1 MSRRSKARDSPLNP
15 GIKWKS
21 LYKSCLGK
29 QKSLA
34 GAPLRRCREGQ
45 IKTRPKRQKTQV
57 PGWPGGRGGA
67 CAPGA
72 GRSQGHGGQGPGP
85 RCPSAQARLPLS
97 AVTLVQPASLEGAAV
112 LAFSTRDLWAES
124 ARGQLLRPL
133 PPARLLATQ

>member
-1 MSRRSKARDSPLNP
+1 MEEHYR
-15 GIKWKS
+15 
-21 LYKSCLGK
+21 SCLRK

-34 GAPLRRCREGQ
+34 GEPIRRCRKGQ

-57 PGWPGGRGGA
+57 PGLPGGRGGA

-72 GRSQGHGGQGPGP
+72 GRSQGLGGQGPGP
-85 RCPSAQARLPLS
+85 RCPSAQTRLPLS

-112 LAFSTRDLWAES
+112 LAFSTRGLSAES
-124 ARGQLLRPL
+124 ARGQLLRRL